1 MFLPFSERRCADW
14 MNVQACNSTPG
25 AYISQ
30 ISGEYSSRMGA
41 RDKRA
46 KFVELATNRVNR
58 AIKDLRLV
66 GNLANRSSYEYTD
79 DDAKK
84 ILRVLQRE
92 LDDLKLRFKGIE
104 ESDDR
109 LFTL

>member
-1 MFLPFSERRCADW
+1 
-14 MNVQACNSTPG
+14 
-25 AYISQ
+25 
-30 ISGEYSSRMGA
+30 MGYMSA

-66 GNLANRSSYEYTD
+66 GNLANRSSYDYSDE
-79 DDAKK
+79 DAKK
-84 ILRVLQRE
+84 ILRALQRE

-104 ESDDR
+104 DSDDHFFS
-109 LFTL
+109 L

>member
-1 MFLPFSERRCADW
+1 MAS
-14 MNVQACNSTPG
+14 
-25 AYISQ
+25 
-30 ISGEYSSRMGA
+30 

-46 KFVELATNRVNR
+46 KFVELATNRVTR

-84 ILRVLQRE
+84 ILRALQRE

-104 ESDDR
+104 ESDDH
-109 LFTL
+109 LFKL